1 MYNKVRLKGG
11 FLMRKK
17 FEAGFKA
24 KVALEAFRGEKTL
37 SELSS
42 EYGVHP
48 NRIVRWKKELIAG
61 AGGIFGAAVKKP
73 DKSQQEQID
82 KLYRNIG
89 ELKVENGLKKN
100 WIFWG
105 KTAAGAH

>member
-1 MYNKVRLKGG
+1 MRRVKKRSRIEHGHKGG
-11 FLMRKK
+11 LVRKR

-48 NRIVRWKKELIAG
+48 NRIARWKKELIAG
-61 AGGIFGAAVKKP
+61 AGGIFGMAARKP
-73 DKSQQEQID
+73 DASQRELVD

-89 ELKVENGLKKN
+89 ELKVENDWLKKKLD
-100 WIFWG
+100 ILE
-105 KTAAGAH
+105 